1 MPVPYGFYRTQC
13 GIQRHTHARHDLC
26 HWAVRLGLVILKEG
40 ACGLFAFSESLV
52 SGVFVAPESQNSFS
66 MFVKG
71 ALQLG
76 TRLGQCGHLNNAN
89 PSNLEHRQSISPLIC
104 IIFSRFCE
112 MYTPSISWLKFI
124 LYIFFNF

>member
-40 ACGLFAFSESLV
+40 ACSLFAFSESLV

-89 PSNLEHRQSISPLIC
+89 PSNLEHRQSITPLLY
-104 IIFSRFCE
+104 IIFSHLCGCIHL
-112 MYTPSISWLKFI
+112 PSLGLNSF
-124 LYIFFNF
+124 YIYFFNF